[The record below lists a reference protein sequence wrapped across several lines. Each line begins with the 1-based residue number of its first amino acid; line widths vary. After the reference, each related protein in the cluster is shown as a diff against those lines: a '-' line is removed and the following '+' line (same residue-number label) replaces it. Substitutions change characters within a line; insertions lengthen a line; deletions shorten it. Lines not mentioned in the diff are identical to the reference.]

1 MRGTKA
7 KKIRAAAKKWNSRET
22 KFKEVGR
29 YKSIL
34 GGNFIGQRILT
45 HCHRLYCKNMKR
57 LYKQTGVIASMPI
70 N

>member
-7 KKIRAAAKKWNSRET
+7 KQIRAAAKKWDDGET
-22 KFKEVGR
+22 KFKEAGR
-29 YKSIL
+29 SSFGY
-34 GGNFIGQRILT
+34 FRFRGQRILT
-45 HCHRLYCKNMKR
+45 HCHRFCHKNMKR